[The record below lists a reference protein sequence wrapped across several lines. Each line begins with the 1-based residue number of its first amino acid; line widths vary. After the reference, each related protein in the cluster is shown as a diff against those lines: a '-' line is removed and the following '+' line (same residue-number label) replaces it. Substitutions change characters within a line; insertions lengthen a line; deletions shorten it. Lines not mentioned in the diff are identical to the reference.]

1 MSEPRRRVLLVN
13 PTITK
18 PRHARFPLAV
28 LNLATALEADGRYA
42 AHIVDGNVDEGFV
55 DSSLRAIADGAIEAV
70 GVTVMGGPQVPTAVA
85 VSKAIRARFPTVP
98 IVWGGYFPTLCPETA
113 LAAPYVEYVVRGQ
126 GEVALRELLAAILSG
141 GSDAAEL
148 AAIDGLSW
156 RRSDGQ
162 VVHNRDR
169 AFSTAWLAARL
180 PYERLENPR
189 QYLGRTYLGRRTL
202 GYQAALGCRF
212 RCTFCGVAAMYGGK
226 TALPPA
232 ARLDQDLTSLRD
244 RYGVDAI
251 QFYDHNFFD
260 REVDTVPLLE
270 VLARLQLP
278 WWCYARSDA
287 LVNLSPAAWQLVR
300 KSRLR
305 MAYIGAESPSD
316 AMLHDVRKGTRAN
329 QTLEAV
335 EVCHRHGV
343 TPELSF
349 MVAPPH
355 DPEGETERTFD
366 FIRSIKREYPSTEIM
381 IYVYTPLPP
390 QRAGANVRATRT
402 PMELQDTL
410 GRPVVFPK
418 TPDEWTEPRWVEYWC
433 HHDAPWLSRRLHRRI
448 IDFTTVLGCRFPT
461 VTDIRSPSWGKRW
474 LRTLAAWRYRFGR
487 YERPWELD
495 LSRKFIRL
503 HDPRASSL

>member
-1 MSEPRRRVLLVN
+1 
-13 PTITK
+13 
-18 PRHARFPLAV
+18 
-28 LNLATALEADGRYA
+28 
-42 AHIVDGNVDEGFV
+42 
-55 DSSLRAIADGAIEAV
+55 
-70 GVTVMGGPQVPTAVA
+70 VA

-98 IVWGGYFPTLCPETA
+98 IAWGGYFPTLCPEAA
-113 LAAPYVEYVVRGQ
+113 LAAPYVDYVVRGQ
-126 GEVALRELLAAILSG
+126 GEVALREWLETVQVSGRDVDALAS
-141 GSDAAEL
+141 
-148 AAIDGLSW
+148 IDGLSW
-156 RRSDGQ
+156 RRDDGE

-169 AFSTAWLAARL
+169 AFSAVSAASRL
-180 PYERLENPR
+180 PYDRLEDPG
-189 QYLGRTYLGRRTL
+189 QYLGRTYLGHRTL

-212 RCTFCGVAAMYGGK
+212 RCTFCGVAAMFGGK
-226 TALPPA
+226 TALAPHE
-232 ARLDQDLTSLRD
+232 RVEQDLTSLRD

-260 REVDTVPLLE
+260 REVDMLPLLE

-287 LVNLSPAAWQLVR
+287 LINLSATAWKLVR
-300 KSRLR
+300 ASRLR

-316 AMLHDVRKGTRAN
+316 AMLHDIRKGTRSN

-343 TPELSF
+343 IPELSF

-355 DPEGETERTFD
+355 DPEGETEQTFE
-366 FIRSIKREYPSTEIM
+366 FIRSIKREYPATEIM

-390 QRAGANVRATRT
+390 QRAGANVRTTRT
-402 PMELQDTL
+402 PLALRDTL
-410 GRPVVFPK
+410 GRPVEFPT
-418 TPDEWTEPRWVEYWC
+418 TPDQWAEPHWVDYWC

-448 IDFTTVLGCRFPT
+448 VDFTTVLGCRFPT
-461 VTDIRSPSWGKRW
+461 VTDIRSPPWGKQW
-474 LRTLAAWRYRFGR
+474 LRTLASWRYRLGR